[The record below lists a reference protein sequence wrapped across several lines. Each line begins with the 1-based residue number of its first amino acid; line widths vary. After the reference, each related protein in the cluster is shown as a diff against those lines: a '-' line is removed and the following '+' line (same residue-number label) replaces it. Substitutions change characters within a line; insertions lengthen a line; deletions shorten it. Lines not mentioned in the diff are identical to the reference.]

1 MTTENRSMFV
11 NNYTPALFGLM
22 VEEYKRHP
30 EVWRQIVRVERST
43 KYKEEIAYN
52 TGLGLVPKK
61 GEGDPIPTDSR
72 LSGPKKAWV
81 HDTYALSGRITEE
94 AIEDD
99 QYGTMRDFAREL
111 GVSARETRH
120 VIVAEPFNT
129 GFVTTYHT
137 DGFGHALFY
146 GSHTKLGGGTF
157 SNLATASALSYS
169 TLQNAILAFESQTD
183 HRGKRIM
190 QTPATLLVPPAL
202 EYKALQLLE
211 SVGQPESANNDI
223 NATKR
228 ARPSLKLI
236 VWPYLTSST
245 AWFLIG
251 ESVNSSVGLI
261 HFERVGVQFGK
272 EGDFD
277 TGDAKFKTRMRNSIE
292 CNNPVNMY
300 GNAGA

>member
-30 EVWRQIVRVERST
+30 EVWRQIVRVERSG

-61 GEGDPIPTDSR
+61 GEGDPIPTDRR
-72 LSGPKKAWV
+72 LAGPKKAWV

-129 GFVTTYHT
+129 SFVTTYHT
-137 DGFGHALFY
+137 AGDGGALFA
-146 GSHTKLGGGTF
+146 SSRTKLGGGTW

-211 SVGQPESANNDI
+211 TVGQPESANNDI

-236 VWPYLTSST
+236 VWPYLPST
-245 AWFLIG
+245 
-251 ESVNSSVGLI
+251 
-261 HFERVGVQFGK
+261 
-272 EGDFD
+272 
-277 TGDAKFKTRMRNSIE
+277 
-292 CNNPVNMY
+292 P
-300 GNAGA
+300 

>member
-1 MTTENRSMFV
+1 MTTENRANFV
-11 NNYTPALFGLM
+11 NNYTPGLFALM
-22 VEEYKRHP
+22 VEEYKRYP

-43 KYKEEIAYN
+43 KQKEEIAFN
-52 TGLGLVPKK
+52 TGLGLLAKK
-61 GEGDPIPTDSR
+61 GEGELIPSDRR
-72 LSGPKKAWV
+72 LAGHKKQWT

-99 QYGTMRDFAREL
+99 LYGTMRDFAREL

-137 DGFGHALFY
+137 AGDTGALFA
-146 GSHTKLGGGTF
+146 SSRTKLGGGTW

-236 VWPYLTSST
+236 VWPYLTSTT

-251 ESVNSSVGLI
+251 ESVNSAIGLI
-261 HFERVGVQFGK
+261 HFERVGIQFGK

-277 TGDAKFKTRMRNSIE
+277 TGDAKFKARMRGSIE
-292 CNNPVNMY
+292 CNNPINMY

>member
-22 VEEYKRHP
+22 VEEYKRYA
-30 EVWRQIVRVERST
+30 EIWRQLVRIERSD

-52 TGLGLVPKK
+52 TGLGFMLKK
-61 GEGDPIPTDSR
+61 GEGDPMPLDSR
-72 LSGPKKAWV
+72 LAGPKKAWV

-137 DGFGHALFY
+137 DGFGAALFA
-146 GSHTKLGGGTF
+146 STHTKLGGGTW
-157 SNLATASALSYS
+157 SNVATASALSYS

-183 HRGKRIM
+183 HRGKKIM

-245 AWFLIG
+245 AWFLLG
-251 ESVNSSVGLI
+251 ESVNSSIGLV

-277 TGDAKFKTRMRNSIE
+277 TGDAKFKARMRNSIE
-292 CNNPVNMY
+292 CNNPMNMY
-300 GNAGA
+300 ANAGA